1 MRYIDDVTGRCATTI
16 DITVPLSLS
25 LSLSLS
31 IITKQKSVSR
41 DVNPME
47 SEIPLK

>member
-16 DITVPLSLS
+16 DITVPLS